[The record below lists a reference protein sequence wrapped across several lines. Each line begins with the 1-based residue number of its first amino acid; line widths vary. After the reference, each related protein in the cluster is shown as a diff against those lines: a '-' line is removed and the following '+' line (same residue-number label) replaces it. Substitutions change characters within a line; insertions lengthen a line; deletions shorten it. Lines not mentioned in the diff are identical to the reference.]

1 MNNRRFW
8 LIKFI
13 LFLGVLSYFFQELA
27 WAAAVTKRISIDSA
41 KNQSDHESAWPALS
55 ADGRFVAFESYA
67 SNLVAEDTNG
77 AADIFV
83 YDRETKKT
91 TRVSIDSAGKQ
102 GNNSS
107 YAPSISADGRWVA
120 FQSEATNLVP
130 GDANGWVDIFVHDRQ
145 TDETTRVSLGSAG
158 NQANG
163 YNAAPV
169 ISADG
174 RFVAFGSYASNLVT
188 GDTNGVPDIF
198 VHDRWTGNTTRVSMG
213 FLGDEANDYSYA
225 PAALS
230 ANGRF
235 VAFTSYASNL
245 VLWDTNHVA
254 DIFVYDR
261 WSGETTCVS
270 IDSFGNRGDYS
281 SYAPALSADGRFV
294 AFKSLAANLVDGDT
308 EGDTNEVADIFVH
321 DRQTGKTTRASMD
334 SEGNQSN
341 GESETPALSA
351 DGRFVAFASYASNLV
366 PEDNNEWRDIFLY
379 NLSTQKTIRV
389 SLDSAGNESNG
400 ISTEPALS
408 ADGRYVVFD
417 SNATNLVAN
426 DSNGRYDIFMHE
438 QQLDPLASADLAITQ
453 NATPNPRVGNPFTYT
468 IHVTNHGPDAGPVR
482 VVDVLPSSLRV
493 LSVSPSQGTCSLAN
507 IVVCR
512 LGSLAAGAQATVKPI
527 VTPTEEGEITT
538 VATVNANPADP
549 TMNNNQSTLKTLV
562 IH

>member
-1 MNNRRFW
+1 MSNRRSW

-13 LFLGVLSYFFQELA
+13 LFLGVLSCFFQELA

-41 KNQSDHESAWPALS
+41 KNQSDHENVSPALS
-55 ADGRFVAFESYA
+55 ANGSFVVFESYA

-83 YDRETKKT
+83 RDRQTEKT

-120 FQSEATNLVP
+120 FQSDATNLVP
-130 GDANGWVDIFVHDRQ
+130 GDNNGWADIFVHDRQ
-145 TDETTRVSLGSAG
+145 TGKTTRVSMDSAG
-158 NQANG
+158 NQGNG
-163 YNAAPV
+163 YSIAPV
-169 ISADG
+169 ISAEG
-174 RFVAFGSYASNLVT
+174 RFVVFGSYASNLVA

-198 VHDRWTGNTTRVSMG
+198 VHDQWIGNTTRVNMG

-230 ANGRF
+230 ADGRF

-281 SYAPALSADGRFV
+281 SYAPALSADGRLV
-294 AFKSLAANLVDGDT
+294 AFKSLAANLVD
-308 EGDTNEVADIFVH
+308 EDTNEVADIFVH
-321 DRQTGKTTRASMD
+321 DRQTGETTRASID

-351 DGRFVAFASYASNLV
+351 NGRFVAFASYASNLV
-366 PEDNNEWRDIFLY
+366 LGDNNDWRDIFLY

-426 DSNGRYDIFMHE
+426 DSNGRYDIFMRE
-438 QQLDPLASADLAITQ
+438 RQLNPPASADLAITQ
-453 NATPNPRVGNPFTYT
+453 KVNR
-468 IHVTNHGPDAGPVR
+468 
-482 VVDVLPSSLRV
+482 LLLR
-493 LSVSPSQGTCSLAN
+493 
-507 IVVCR
+507 
-512 LGSLAAGAQATVKPI
+512 
-527 VTPTEEGEITT
+527 
-538 VATVNANPADP
+538 D
-549 TMNNNQSTLKTLV
+549 
-562 IH
+562 